1 MPAPK
6 INKPRIPMG
15 TFMEIA
21 ENVNDNVD
29 VSLNNDVKVNNDVNK
44 NINNDKNIN
53 DNVIVNN
60 YVYVYV
66 KKKKFEDLYTRQ
78 TVYIENDIAKRIDK
92 FAGKEKGLK
101 TKIYND
107 ALREFI
113 LKNKI

>member
-6 INKPRIPMG
+6 IGQKRNPIG
-15 TFMEIA
+15 TFMEIE
-21 ENVNDNVD
+21 ENVNENVN

-44 NINNDKNIN
+44 DVN
-53 DNVIVNN
+53 DNVKVDND
-60 YVYVYV
+60 VYVYV
-66 KKKKFEDLYTRQ
+66 KKKKFEDRYTRQ
-78 TVYIENDIAKRIDK
+78 TVYIENDIAKKIDK

-101 TKIYND
+101 TTIYND